1 MRELRVRPAML
12 LCAALAGCQLA
23 PAHVRPGLPVAA
35 EYPTELAADPP
46 GGVPAHEIDW
56 REFIDD
62 PRLEAL
68 VGAAL
73 ERNRDLTVAIARID
87 EARGAFRVQR
97 SDRVPTLAAS
107 ADAARSKLVAGGAV
121 GGFPSSQ
128 GGTLDS
134 RSAAI
139 VVSAFE
145 LDFWGRVRNLTD
157 AALAE
162 YLATAAAARATALA
176 LIRSVADAYL
186 GWVEADSRIRLA
198 EATVQSRREE
208 LEIAERRLDAG
219 AVSALEV
226 AQVET
231 LLTQAETE
239 LAALRLESARNANAL
254 AVLVGGPL
262 DVDLPPPAPLGRQA
276 SDAPLAAGL
285 PSELLAVRP
294 DVIAAEERLRAAR
307 ANIGAARA
315 AFFPSISLTA
325 RSGYSSTELDDLFSE
340 DGSTWSFGPTLT
352 VPLFDFG
359 RRRGNVTIAEAR
371 EHVAVAEYELAIQT
385 AFREVADGLAG
396 RRYLAEQVAA
406 QERATR
412 AQRRLADL
420 ARRRY
425 EAGVVSFLEVLD
437 AERNLFDA
445 EQALLQVRRAE
456 AANLIALY
464 VALGGAIDED

>member
-1 MRELRVRPAML
+1 ML
-12 LCAALAGCQLA
+12 VGAALAGCQLA
-23 PAHVRPGLPVAA
+23 PAHVRPDLPTAH
-35 EYPTELAADPP
+35 EYPSDLAGDPP
-46 GGVPAHEIDW
+46 DGVRAHALGW
-56 REFIDD
+56 RDFIEDA
-62 PRLEAL
+62 RLEAL

-73 ERNRDLTVAIARID
+73 ERNRDLTIALARIE
-87 EARGAFRVQR
+87 EARGAFRVR
-97 SDRVPTLAAS
+97 RADRAPTLAAS
-107 ADAARSKLVAGGAV
+107 ADAARSEIVAGGAV
-121 GGFPSSQ
+121 GGSPSGA
-128 GGTLDS
+128 GGTLES

-145 LDFWGRVRNLTD
+145 LDFWGRVRDLTD
-157 AALAE
+157 AARAE
-162 YLATAAAARATALA
+162 YLATEAAARAAALA

-186 GWVEADSRIRLA
+186 DWIEADSRIRLA
-198 EATVQSRREE
+198 EATVRSRREE

-231 LLTQAETE
+231 LLTQAETQ
-239 LAALRLESARNANAL
+239 LAALRLESARSANAL
-254 AVLVGGPL
+254 AVLVGGPI
-262 DVDLPPPAPLGRQA
+262 DEELPAPAPLGRQA

-294 DVIAAEERLRAAR
+294 DILAAEERLRAAR

-315 AFFPSISLTA
+315 AFFPSITLTA
-325 RSGYSSTELDDLFSE
+325 RSGYSSTELDDLFSQ
-340 DGSTWSFGPTLT
+340 DGNTWSFGPSLT
-352 VPLFDFG
+352 VPLFDLG
-359 RRRGNVTIAEAR
+359 RRRANVTIAEAR
-371 EHVAVAEYELAIQT
+371 EHAAVAEYELAIQT

-396 RRYLAEQVAA
+396 RRHLAEQVAA
-406 QERATR
+406 QERATA
-412 AQRRLADL
+412 AQRRLAEL

-464 VALGGAIDED
+464 VALGGSIGED

>member
-1 MRELRVRPAML
+1 
-12 LCAALAGCQLA
+12 
-23 PAHVRPGLPVAA
+23 
-35 EYPTELAADPP
+35 
-46 GGVPAHEIDW
+46 
-56 REFIDD
+56 
-62 PRLEAL
+62 
-68 VGAAL
+68 
-73 ERNRDLTVAIARID
+73 AR
-87 EARGAFRVQR
+87 
-97 SDRVPTLAAS
+97 
-107 ADAARSKLVAGGAV
+107 
-121 GGFPSSQ
+121 
-128 GGTLDS
+128 
-134 RSAAI
+134 
-139 VVSAFE
+139 
-145 LDFWGRVRNLTD
+145 
-157 AALAE
+157 AE
-162 YLATAAAARATALA
+162 YLATEAAARAAALA

-186 GWVEADSRIRLA
+186 DWIEADSRIRLA
-198 EATVQSRREE
+198 EATVRSRREE

-231 LLTQAETE
+231 LLTQAETQ
-239 LAALRLESARNANAL
+239 LAALRLGSARSADAL
-254 AVLVGGPL
+254 AVLVGGPI
-262 DVDLPPPAPLGRQA
+262 DEELPAPAPLGRQA

-294 DVIAAEERLRAAR
+294 DILAAEERLRAAR

-371 EHVAVAEYELAIQT
+371 EHVAGAGQALPIQT
-385 AFREVADGLAG
+385 ACREVADGLGG

-406 QERATR
+406 QELATR
-412 AQRRLADL
+412 AKRRLADL

-445 EQALLQVRRAE
+445 EKALLQVRRAE